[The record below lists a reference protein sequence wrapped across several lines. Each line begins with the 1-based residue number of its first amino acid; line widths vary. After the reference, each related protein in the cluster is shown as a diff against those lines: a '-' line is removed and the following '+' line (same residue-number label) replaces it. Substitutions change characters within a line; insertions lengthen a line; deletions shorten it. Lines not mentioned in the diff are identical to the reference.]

1 MVEEERWINSRSA
14 QSTYGEVT
22 DMLCPVS
29 AGHACG
35 AACVATCTMR
45 HCQGPARTAV
55 MEPSPPALPLPR
67 SGGVEALA
75 LLTSN
80 PAVREL
86 LVRPLA
92 IRMVSL
98 RRYIH
103 SSLPSVPEATHPF
116 GSAAATAGEPQAMAA
131 AAGRKEADLS
141 GMGEGDD
148 EAAVPREAQDG
159 PLTGMQRLASTVR
172 EMAQGM
178 L

>member
-1 MVEEERWINSRSA
+1 M
-14 QSTYGEVT
+14 Q
-22 DMLCPVS
+22 P
-29 AGHACG
+29 
-35 AACVATCTMR
+35 
-45 HCQGPARTAV
+45 P
-55 MEPSPPALPLPR
+55 PPALRCLPR

-103 SSLPSVPEATHPF
+103 SSLPSVPEAAHPF

>member
-1 MVEEERWINSRSA
+1 M
-14 QSTYGEVT
+14 
-22 DMLCPVS
+22 
-29 AGHACG
+29 
-35 AACVATCTMR
+35 
-45 HCQGPARTAV
+45 
-55 MEPSPPALPLPR
+55 
-67 SGGVEALA
+67 

-103 SSLPSVPEATHPF
+103 NSLPSVPEAAHPF
-116 GSAAATAGEPQAMAA
+116 GGSAATAGEPQAMAA

-141 GMGEGDD
+141 GMGEGD
-148 EAAVPREAQDG
+148 EAAAVPRDGDAG

>member
-1 MVEEERWINSRSA
+1 
-14 QSTYGEVT
+14 
-22 DMLCPVS
+22 
-29 AGHACG
+29 
-35 AACVATCTMR
+35 
-45 HCQGPARTAV
+45 
-55 MEPSPPALPLPR
+55 MEAFA
-67 SGGVEALA
+67 E
-75 LLTSN
+75 LTSN

-103 SSLPSVPEATHPF
+103 RSLPSVPESVHRF
-116 GSAAATAGEPQAMAA
+116 GSTTDTAGKPEATAA

-148 EAAVPREAQDG
+148 EAAVPKDGEVG